1 MLRVPCPEPDC
12 NFQTAEA
19 GDVVAA
25 VLLKHHLDMTHRV
38 GGIDGGRNTHVKI
51 KMPAVC
57 LNFR

>member
-19 GDVVAA
+19 GDVVVA

-38 GGIDGGRNTHVKI
+38 GGGDGDRNAHVKI
-51 KMPAVC
+51 ERPAV
-57 LNFR
+57 